1 VNHIRERTLDV
12 LDDQVILV
20 TGGTGSFGKC
30 FTAAVLTRYRP
41 RKLIIFSRDE
51 FKQFEMSQMYGS
63 RQYPCVRYVIGDVR
77 DREAVLRAF
86 DGVDVVVHAA
96 ALKHVP
102 TAESNPL
109 EVVKTNIG
117 GAANV
122 IDAALERRVGRVLVL
137 SSDKAA
143 SPVSLYG
150 ATKLCADK
158 LFTAANGYENRSTRF
173 SVVRYGNVVGSR
185 GSVIPFF
192 LKQRDRGSL
201 PITDVRMTRFWITL
215 PQVVEFTLSC
225 LERMRGG
232 EIFVPKIPSMKIVD
246 LANAIAPECALEV
259 IGMRPGE
266 RLHELLISQDD
277 AALTVEYTDRY
288 VVFPTSSLLPL
299 RNELLPNGG
308 MPCRENFCYS
318 SESNT
323 QWLTQDEL
331 RLLLENSTD

>member
-1 VNHIRERTLDV
+1 M
-12 LDDQVILV
+12 LDDQVILI

-51 FKQFEMSQMYGS
+51 FKQFEMSQTYGK
-63 RQYPCVRYVIGDVR
+63 RQYPCIRYVIGDVR
-77 DREAVLRAF
+77 DRDAVLRAF

-109 EVVKTNIG
+109 EVVKTNIW

-122 IDAALERRVGRVLVL
+122 IDAALERRVGRVLAL

-143 SPVSLYG
+143 APVSLYG

-158 LFTAANGYENRSTRF
+158 LFAAAANGYEDRSTRF
-173 SVVRYGNVVGSR
+173 GIVRYGNVVGSR

-192 LKQRDRGSL
+192 LKQRNHGSL
-201 PITDVRMTRFWITL
+201 PITDLRMTRFWISL
-215 PQVVEFTLSC
+215 PQVVDFTLSC
-225 LERMRGG
+225 LERMKGG
-232 EIFVPKIPSMKIVD
+232 ETFVPKIPSMKIVD

-266 RLHELLISQDD
+266 RLHELLISQND
-277 AALTVEYTDRY
+277 APLTVEYTDRY
-288 VVFPTSSLLPL
+288 VVFPAPSLLPL
-299 RNELLPNGG
+299 GDDLLLNGG
-308 MPCRENFCYS
+308 GGAVAENFCYS
-318 SESNT
+318 SECNT
-323 QWLTQDEL
+323 RWLSEDEL
-331 RLLLENSTD
+331 RLLLENLD